1 MKKRFCILV
10 TGLLAA
16 VLLLTGCGE
25 GKGAEDTGPDG
36 LVGDRNTTSHSTT
49 TTTTTNNNGKSG
61 NNLWDDAERFAEDIM
76 PGGQAT
82 ERNR

>member
-10 TGLLAA
+10 TGLLAT
-16 VLLLTGCGE
+16 LFLLTGCGE
-25 GKGAEDTGPDG
+25 GKGAQDTGPDG
-36 LVGDRNTTSHSTT
+36 LVGDRTTTSYNTTTS
-49 TTTTTNNNGKSG
+49 TNNQNGKSG
-61 NNLWDDAERFAEDIM
+61 NNLWDDAEQFAEDIM